1 VGDRLSAIDPLEVN
15 ELRRQLREAVELL
28 QVFGFCL
35 EVDPDHELLFVE
47 RRMNFLERHEGIA

>member
-1 VGDRLSAIDPLEVN
+1 MTTTDALEID

-35 EVDPDHELLFVE
+35 EVEPEHEELFVA
-47 RRMNFLERHEGIA
+47 RRFQFLERHGVTA